1 MSRAVA
7 IDAKSNCTAPGA
19 LVVNSAF
26 TVSEIMPRMAAA
38 STRPRATPSTEP
50 ASPSIA
56 ASPRNI
62 ASTPLELVPMAR
74 KIPISVRRR
83 TTLTAI
89 VL

>member
-1 MSRAVA
+1 MQSVLTTTEMRAV
-7 IDAKSNCTAPGA
+7 D
-19 LVVNSAF
+19 
-26 TVSEIMPRMAAA
+26 
-38 STRPRATPSTEP
+38 TP
-50 ASPSIA
+50 A
-56 ASPRNI
+56 I